1 MINDINSSRH
11 LDKLRKRR
19 DQANMTLEH
28 ITKEQRQAEQNSDWL
43 DQAAY
48 ESRMELLDRLI
59 HWYVTEIEQIDK
71 AVDRIG
77 KNQFG
82 QCAACHRPIEL
93 EQLEISPEAE
103 FCSLCQD
110 MREKFVRI

>member
-1 MINDINSSRH
+1 MDDIRISRH
-11 LDKLRKRR
+11 LDRLRKRR
-19 DQANMTLEH
+19 SQAAMTLQH
-28 ITKEQRQAEQNSDWL
+28 IAKEQRQAEQNTDWL

-48 ESRMELLDRLI
+48 QSRMELLDRLV

-82 QCAACHRPIEL
+82 RCSACHRPIEVERL
-93 EQLEISPEAE
+93 ETSPEVE

-110 MREKFVRI
+110 MREEFVRT